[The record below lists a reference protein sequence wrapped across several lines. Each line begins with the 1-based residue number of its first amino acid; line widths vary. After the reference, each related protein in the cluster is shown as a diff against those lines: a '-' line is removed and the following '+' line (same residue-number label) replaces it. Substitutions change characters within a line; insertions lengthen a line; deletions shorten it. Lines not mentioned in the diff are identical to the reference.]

1 MSNLKCFDYIIIED
15 PKISSKRISSIY
27 RLSLDNEEK
36 VFKLIHTY
44 KERIPKK
51 ESKTFAKLMS
61 IVPAINYGL
70 FTPLIY
76 FDFPIDKRDLK
87 FFKDMMEITAKDIF
101 VNRIIKRT
109 GFVREEFIPKEVKP
123 DLARPIAK
131 VKAKEVIKE
140 DVKFNADYNKCAVM
154 LSGGKESLLTYGL
167 LKEIGCDVY
176 PFFFN
181 ESGGHWKVAL
191 TAYKWFEKNESN
203 TKKVW
208 SNVDR
213 LYNFIESNMKILQ
226 DVNKPKAEVYPIRL
240 FFFEHYIFSF
250 LPLIYK
256 YNIGNVLL
264 GNEYDDPRN
273 LSYEQQ
279 GIPHFYAVFDQSQ
292 YFDKYMSQWFA
303 KRSLKIRQWS
313 AVRPLSGL
321 IVERILHNRYP
332 DLFMLQRSCHSVH
345 KEGNE
350 YVPCGTCFKCN
361 GIQTFLLANGIDP
374 KLIKYKEEHIKGLA
388 KRIRDGKI
396 RLDEDELLHSLY
408 LIKMHNPEFE
418 LSGEEREHVEMLH
431 FDDRNSHFD
440 NIPVEFR
447 EKLYSIFEGYTKGY
461 LYLKD
466 NEWKRIT
473 REEALNGV
481 LRNRR

>member
-1 MSNLKCFDYIIIED
+1 VSSLKCFDYIIIEE
-15 PKISSKRISSIY
+15 PKISSRRISSVY
-27 RLSLDNEEK
+27 RLGLENEEK
-36 VFKLIHTY
+36 VFRLIHTY
-44 KERIPKK
+44 REKIPKK

-70 FTPLIY
+70 FTPSIY
-76 FDFPIDKRDLK
+76 FDFPIDERDLQ
-87 FFKDMMEITAKDIF
+87 FFKDMMEITARDIF
-101 VNRIIKRT
+101 VNRIVKKT
-109 GFVREEFIPKEVKP
+109 GFVREEFIPKEIKP
-123 DLARPIAK
+123 ELAKPIAE
-131 VKAKEVIKE
+131 VKAKEVVRE
-140 DVKFNADYNKCAVM
+140 DIEFEPDYNKCAVM

-167 LKEIGCDVY
+167 LKEIGCEVY

-191 TAYKWFEKNESN
+191 TAYKWFENNEPN
-203 TKKVW
+203 TRKVW

-213 LYNFIESNMKILQ
+213 LYNFIESNMRILQ
-226 DVNKPKAEVYPIRL
+226 NVRKPRAEVYPIRL
-240 FFFEHYIFSF
+240 FFFEHYVFSF

-273 LSYEQQ
+273 LSYEYH

-292 YFDKYMSQWFA
+292 YFDKYMTQWFA
-303 KRSLKIRQWS
+303 ERGLKIRQWS

-321 IVERILHNRYP
+321 IVERILYKRYP
-332 DLFMLQRSCHSVH
+332 NLFMLQRSCHSVH

-361 GIQTFLLANGIDP
+361 GIQAFLLANGIDP
-374 KLIKYKEEHIKGLA
+374 KLIKYKEEHIKGLV
-388 KRIRDGKI
+388 KRIKDGKI

-418 LSGEEREHVEMLH
+418 LGGEEREHVEMLH

-447 EKLYSIFEGYTKGY
+447 EKLYSIFDEYTKGY
-461 LYLKD
+461 VYLKD
-466 NEWKRIT
+466 NEWRRIS

-481 LRNRR
+481 LHN